1 MSFIVYMSGSC
12 DTEAKGTGPG
22 FESRLESDCGSVH
35 SRIGFRNCNIGLGGH
50 EEVVDSIEH
59 LRFDVICLLLPMEH
73 GGLAFVLGSS
83 ILLVQLC
90 SILFMGAC
98 SFLRLLQDGIE
109 GFSLAVEEAIRKT
122 GGTWGGR
129 SGAWRWRG

>member
-1 MSFIVYMSGSC
+1 M
-12 DTEAKGTGPG
+12 
-22 FESRLESDCGSVH
+22 
-35 SRIGFRNCNIGLGGH
+35 
-50 EEVVDSIEH
+50 VDSSEH
-59 LRFDVICLLLPMEH
+59 LGDDVAGPLLPMEH

-83 ILLVQLC
+83 ILLIQLC

-98 SFLRLLQDGIE
+98 SFLRLLQDGIG